1 MRRTEVNLSYLIALL
16 VVGSAMPLVGRAHS
30 EGVEAADPN
39 TPPAVLSFNGA
50 ADRYTELD
58 AARRNWRALFA
69 GDGDSN
75 ATGQGMNSEA
85 AGGAQMHPGHTGPA
99 QHTPAT
105 HQQ

>member
-1 MRRTEVNLSYLIALL
+1 MRPTEVNLSYLVALL
-16 VVGSAMPLVGRAHS
+16 VVGSATPLVGRAHS

-58 AARRNWRALFA
+58 ATRRDWRALFA

-75 ATGQGMNSEA
+75 AAGHGMNSET
-85 AGGAQMHPGHTGPA
+85 AGGAHMHSGHAGPA